1 MNTVFAKLKD
11 DASKEVD
18 VKISGTVKRIT
29 GMTVTV
35 SGISRGVGIGEKCYI
50 HGKRGKVLAEAVG
63 FEGEDV
69 LLLPFGTWEGVSF
82 GDRVE
87 IYLAGDVIAPDY
99 SWIGRVV
106 NALGEPMDS
115 KGFLP
120 KGDDPYFIKNSPPN
134 SFARKRVGEKLETKV
149 KTFDVFTPVCRGQ
162 RMGIFAGSGVGKS
175 SLLAMLAKHTN
186 ADVVVIGL
194 IGERGREVQDFIQ
207 EDLGEEGMKKACLIV
222 STSDEPS
229 LMRRQAAWTATA
241 VAEYFRDKG
250 HHVLLLLD
258 SVTRFAMAQREIGL
272 SAGEPPTTK
281 GYTPTVF
288 AELPRMLERSGPG
301 PNNVGDITGLFTVLV
316 DGDDHNEPIS
326 DAVRGI
332 LDGHVV
338 LDRKIADRGRY
349 PAINISKSVS
359 RMLPSC
365 HGTEENIVMKTAKT
379 LISSYEDMEELIK
392 VGAYRHGT
400 NPELDVA
407 INFFDKL
414 DKYLYQDKHSFES
427 AEDAFINIY
436 KMLVESGANIQFPN
450 QEGENAEQPQQQQ
463 APAQGT
469 MPNTP
474 QPIPQD
480 RNAMGAAPRPMGNG
494 GPTPRQQPTQQPPA
508 PTPNNAG
515 TGGYGDPVEEAI
527 KRAEAEEEAARQERE
542 RQRRKEE
549 GGGGTYND
557 LVANIQSHETEEER
571 AEREAAEAKQKEE
584 NAMAA
589 KAKAA
594 EIMAKIRAKQQ
605 GGD

>member
-1 MNTVFAKLKD
+1 MNTIFAKLKD
-11 DASKEVD
+11 DTNNEIS
-18 VKISGTVKRIT
+18 VKITGMVKGIT

-35 SGISRGVGIGEKCYI
+35 SGISRGVGIGDKCYI
-50 HGKRGKVLAEAVG
+50 LGKRGKVLAEAVG

-82 GDRVE
+82 GDKVE
-87 IYLAGDVIAPDY
+87 IHLAGDVIQPSYD
-99 SWIGRVV
+99 WIGRTV
-106 NALGEPMDS
+106 NALGEPMDDY
-115 KGFLP
+115 GFLP
-120 KGDDPYFIKNSPPN
+120 KGDVPYYIKNSPPN

-194 IGERGREVQDFIQ
+194 IGERGREVQEFIQ
-207 EDLGEEGMKKACLIV
+207 GDLGEEGMKKAVLVV

-250 HHVLLLLD
+250 HHVLLMLD

-301 PNNVGDITGLFTVLV
+301 TNSQGDITGLFTVLV

-349 PAINISKSVS
+349 PAINISRSVS
-359 RMLPSC
+359 RMLPDS
-365 HGTEENIVMKTAKT
+365 HGAEENIVMKTAKT

-392 VGAYRHGT
+392 VGAYR
-400 NPELDVA
+400 
-407 INFFDKL
+407 
-414 DKYLYQDKHSFES
+414 Q
-427 AEDAFINIY
+427 
-436 KMLVESGANIQFPN
+436 
-450 QEGENAEQPQQQQ
+450 
-463 APAQGT
+463 
-469 MPNTP
+469 
-474 QPIPQD
+474 
-480 RNAMGAAPRPMGNG
+480 
-494 GPTPRQQPTQQPPA
+494 
-508 PTPNNAG
+508 
-515 TGGYGDPVEEAI
+515 
-527 KRAEAEEEAARQERE
+527 
-542 RQRRKEE
+542 
-549 GGGGTYND
+549 
-557 LVANIQSHETEEER
+557 
-571 AEREAAEAKQKEE
+571 
-584 NAMAA
+584 
-589 KAKAA
+589 
-594 EIMAKIRAKQQ
+594 
-605 GGD
+605 